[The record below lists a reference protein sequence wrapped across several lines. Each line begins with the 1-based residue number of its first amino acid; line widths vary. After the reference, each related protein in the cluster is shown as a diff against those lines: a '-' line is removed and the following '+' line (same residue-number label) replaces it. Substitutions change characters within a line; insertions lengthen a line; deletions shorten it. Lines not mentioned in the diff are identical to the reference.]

1 MPCADILE
9 ALQRAEREA
18 SKHKQAY
25 AIYQRGDVLYVEPL
39 VSRTSTEL
47 EIVNP

>member
-1 MPCADILE
+1 MPCVDILE
-9 ALQRAEREA
+9 ALQRAELAA
-18 SKHKQAY
+18 SKTQQPH
-25 AIYQRGDVLYVEPL
+25 AIYERGNCLYVEPL